1 MNWQAIIVGI
11 IIFLAFLY
19 AANMVWKRV
28 KSFSP
33 KASACETD
41 CGCEAKSKTESLA
54 HIGKH

>member
-28 KSFSP
+28 KSFSQ
-33 KASACETD
+33 KSVCGTD
-41 CGCEAKSKTESLA
+41 CGCGAKSNGRFPA
-54 HIGKH
+54 HITEK

>member
-1 MNWQAIIVGI
+1 MNWQAIIVGV

-33 KASACETD
+33 KSACGTD
-41 CGCEAKSKTESLA
+41 CGCEAKSKEKSLP
-54 HIGKH
+54 HIIKQ